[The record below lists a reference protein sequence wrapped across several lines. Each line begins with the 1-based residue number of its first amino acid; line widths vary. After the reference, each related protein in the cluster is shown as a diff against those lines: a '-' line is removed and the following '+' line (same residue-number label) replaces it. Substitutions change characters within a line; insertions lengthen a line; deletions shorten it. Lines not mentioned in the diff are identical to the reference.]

1 MSSTITVRNLDDDIK
16 QALRERAAKR
26 GVSMEQEVRAILREA
41 TTEEPARKRPDESFM
56 ESINRLKAKY
66 GAFDLDIP
74 PRSLASRE
82 PPSIDR

>member
-1 MSSTITVRNLDDDIK
+1 MSTITVRNLEDNVK

-26 GVSMEQEVRAILREA
+26 GVSMEQEVRAILREV
-41 TTEEPARKRPDESFM
+41 TTEEPAKKRSDESFM

-74 PRSLASRE
+74 SRSLASRE
-82 PPSIDR
+82 SPSFDR

>member
-1 MSSTITVRNLDDDIK
+1 MSTITVRNLDDDIK

-26 GVSMEQEVRAILREA
+26 GVSMEQEVRAILRDVTA
-41 TTEEPARKRPDESFM
+41 GQPTEKRSDESFM

-74 PRSLASRE
+74 PRSRASRE
-82 PPSIDR
+82 PPSFDR

>member
-1 MSSTITVRNLDDDIK
+1 MSTITVRNLDDDIK
-16 QALRERAAKR
+16 QALRERAARR
-26 GVSMEQEVRAILREA
+26 GVSMEQEVRAILRDA
-41 TTEEPARKRPDESFM
+41 TAGHPTEKRIDESFM

-82 PPSIDR
+82 PPSFDR